1 DFKNTVGRMFLNQER
16 FASTYTSYDCLEY
29 FVETAP
35 TPSLLQAASD
45 ASSLYRRAILDIMA
59 RTNNSAYEAA
69 IKLIRKVGQLMCN
82 LNQASAECISGRAAA
97 AIQTK
102 AQLHQDARWC

>member
-1 DFKNTVGRMFLNQER
+1 MFLDQER
-16 FASTYTSYDCLEY
+16 FASTFTSSDCLEY
-29 FVETAP
+29 CAGTAP
-35 TPSLLQAASD
+35 VPSMLQAVSD
-45 ASSLYRRAILDIMA
+45 AYSLYRRVILDIVA
-59 RTNNSAYEAA
+59 RTINSAYEAA
-69 IKLIRKVGQLMCN
+69 IKLMRKVGQLMCN